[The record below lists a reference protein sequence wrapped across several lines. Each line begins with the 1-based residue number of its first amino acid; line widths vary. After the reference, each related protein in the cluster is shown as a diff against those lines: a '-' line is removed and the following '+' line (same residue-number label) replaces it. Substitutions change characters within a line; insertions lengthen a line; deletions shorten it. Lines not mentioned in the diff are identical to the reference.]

1 VSSPAA
7 AKFRVAVDRA
17 AVLHKAAADT
27 RLRPQTQEQ
36 REAFCHAALAAI
48 AGAWNAY
55 VANVAR
61 DFLLAT
67 ARPTDIRFHALHTIA
82 SSLADSAL
90 SRFNTPTWEASRN
103 LLVSCTGYDPI
114 NEWIWPSRH
123 LGGPQVRERLNEILK
138 VRHSFAHGFPIP
150 PYQWTQSRTG
160 RVALTK
166 SAVTMTVA
174 FFINLVQ
181 NTDRG
186 LALHLK
192 RVYALAPW

>member
-1 VSSPAA
+1 
-7 AKFRVAVDRA
+7 
-17 AVLHKAAADT
+17 
-27 RLRPQTQEQ
+27 
-36 REAFCHAALAAI
+36 
-48 AGAWNAY
+48 
-55 VANVAR
+55 
-61 DFLLAT
+61 
-67 ARPTDIRFHALHTIA
+67 
-82 SSLADSAL
+82 
-90 SRFNTPTWEASRN
+90 
-103 LLVSCTGYDPI
+103 
-114 NEWIWPSRH
+114 